1 MTIWQAII
9 LGLVQGLTEFLPISS
24 SAHLTIAGT
33 MMGLVS
39 PEHPERWTAF
49 VAVIQLGT
57 LAAVLFY
64 FARDIAQIG
73 GSFLRENLVERRGWA
88 RQSQNARMGWYVIS
102 GSVPIATIGLA
113 LKDVIE
119 GALTKDISVIAG
131 SLLVLALIMAL
142 AEKVA
147 RHHRGMESLT
157 MRDALAVGLAQVLA
171 LIPGSSRSGTTL
183 TAGLFLGLNRDVAA
197 RFSFLLS
204 IPAVFG
210 AGMLEFKHAVGDVTG
225 DDLLALVVATVVS
238 GISGYAAIAWLLR
251 YLRNH
256 STFLFVGY
264 RIALAAYLFWWIS

>member
-88 RQSQNARMGWYVIS
+88 RQSQNARMGWYVIA

-147 RHHRGMESLT
+147 RHDRGMESLT

-210 AGMLEFKHAVGDVTG
+210 AGMLEFKHAVGDVSG
-225 DDLLALVVATVVS
+225 DDLMALVVATVVS